1 MKYFL
6 SLYIVTVLVSV
17 ASAEG
22 SGDKSPLIS
31 NTTHDIIFYPYKT
44 NKKNPLNGHKIK
56 LTYRELF
63 FKLLQH
69 RCPIH

>member
-6 SLYIVTVLVSV
+6 SICIVFFLKGV
-17 ASAEG
+17 ASSEG
-22 SGDKSPLIS
+22 IGDKYPLITDNMYDIIS
-31 NTTHDIIFYPYKT
+31 HSNNNDKNTT
-44 NKKNPLNGHKIK
+44 LNGHKIK
-56 LTYRELF
+56 LSYRELF